1 MQSKAEKTRK
11 KNRGDHVT
19 NHDQTTHSLWGH
31 LKERGKESY
40 TIITEYF
47 SRLTPDTQTQIEEVH
62 RTQAG

>member
-1 MQSKAEKTRK
+1 M
-11 KNRGDHVT
+11 T

-31 LKERGKESY
+31 LTTHSLWEHLKEGGRESY

-47 SRLTPDTQTQIEEVH
+47 SRLTPDTKTQIEEVH

>member
-11 KNRGDHVT
+11 KDKADHVT
-19 NHDQTTHSLWGH
+19 NHDWTPHSLWGH
-31 LKERGKESY
+31 LKEGGRESY

-47 SRLTPDTQTQIEEVH
+47 SRLIPDTKTQVEEVR